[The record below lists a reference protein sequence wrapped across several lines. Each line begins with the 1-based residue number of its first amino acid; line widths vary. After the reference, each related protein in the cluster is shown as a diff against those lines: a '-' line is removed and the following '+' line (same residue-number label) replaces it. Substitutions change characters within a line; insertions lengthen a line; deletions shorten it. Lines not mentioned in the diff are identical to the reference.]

1 MTYRWGTQRNC
12 RAVHAL
18 PNTFSPHCSV
28 NVPPMYYVD
37 FFKNFKHLISL
48 NLYASLVVN

>member
-1 MTYRWGTQRNC
+1 MRY
-12 RAVHAL
+12 L
-18 PNTFSPHCSV
+18 SSLSPHCSV

-37 FFKNFKHLISL
+37 FFKNFKHLASL